1 MEHGEVNK
9 MEVIMSDAVK
19 ELIGKRGLKVAD
31 VEDVVKNGKAIQKK
45 GTSHYL
51 AQKMIGDI
59 TAYAEYDLESG
70 ILKKKANVTSAYSHK
85 IKLIKVDK
93 LDADESGWVVGNTP
107 VMAATL
113 QMEYMTVV
121 RSGPGLATA
130 DGSVMMVEEY
140 LATKT
145 LAAAEGLFEKKRA

>member
-1 MEHGEVNK
+1 

-31 VEDVVKNGKAIQKK
+31 VEEVVKNGKAIQKK
-45 GTSHYL
+45 GTNHYI
-51 AQKMIGDI
+51 AAKMVGDV

-70 ILKKKANVTSAYSHK
+70 ILKKKANVTAAYSHR
-85 IKLIKVDK
+85 IKLVKVDK
-93 LDADESGWVVGNTP
+93 LDEVSDYVMGSTP
-107 VMAATL
+107 VHNATL